1 MRVTRIN
8 KRPEIQKQLTKPR
21 TTLRKIKRLV
31 KESDIESYSPIIDS
45 LNKSG
50 LFSYNDINRNLN
62 TIELFKTQINQ
73 AIMNYGIDLQYF
85 RKFNTF
91 FKDEDEN
98 TSNLI
103 YGEDTTAE
111 FYASGMIRA
120 FVSVENMS
128 WNFNNIGL
136 ESVEQVNITLS
147 IENFEQAFTD
157 KISKI
162 ETRYFE
168 VPVSGNTINNELT
181 GKISIPEFDANIYAE
196 FEDNLIVKNVHPKII
211 NKKINNNFYLSNTY
225 QSNNSEISGTLSG
238 KLKHDDEMPFTV
250 YGMLKGDLT
259 FHNRQNIED
268 SSTWNL
274 APQVGDYFKLSTKT
288 GIDEEWEITQ
298 IFNKILTS
306 KGGINPLLGK
316 YIFQCSAVKRQSSY
330 EQFSNDLEN
339 TMEPGDDINE
349 ILGNVASKETTDTFS
364 DTFKT
369 NKKSGKNK
377 LNEKTNKVAMN
388 AFNYENETDT
398 TYGGYQNQPNS
409 K

>member
-21 TTLRKIKRLV
+21 TTLRKIKKLV
-31 KESDIESYSPIIDS
+31 KESEIESYSPIIDS

-50 LFSYNDINRNLN
+50 IFSYNDVNRNLN

-73 AIMNYGIDLQYF
+73 AIMNYGLDLQYF

-98 TSNLI
+98 NSNLI

-136 ESVEQVNITLS
+136 ESVEQVNIILS

-157 KISKI
+157 KISKT

-196 FEDNLIVKNVHPKII
+196 FEDNLIVKNVKPKIV

-225 QSNNSEISGTLSG
+225 QQNNSELSGVLSG
-238 KLKHDDEMPFTV
+238 KLKHDDEKPFV
-250 YGMLKGDLT
+250 VFGMLKGDLT

-274 APQVGDYFKLSTKT
+274 APQVGDYFKLTTKT

-298 IFNKILTS
+298 VFNKILTS
-306 KGGINPLLGK
+306 KSGINPLLGK
-316 YIFQCSAVKRQSSY
+316 YIFQCSAVKRQASHEKY
-330 EQFSNDLEN
+330 VDEM
-339 TMEPGDDINE
+339 TMVEPGNDIEQIFNNVTESNNE
-349 ILGNVASKETTDTFS
+349 TISETYQINKRSK
-364 DTFKT
+364 
-369 NKKSGKNK
+369 KNK
-377 LNEKTNKVAMN
+377 LNEKTNNIAKN
-388 AFNYENETDT
+388 TFNYENETDIV
-398 TYGGYQNQPNS
+398 YGGYQNQPKS

>member
-238 KLKHDDEMPFTV
+238 KLKHDDEMPFAV

-377 LNEKTNKVAMN
+377 LNEKTNKIAVN